1 MSLAFVHPDARQC
14 RSVNMKYGTDLSLVL
29 RFAPGPDDAKVIDG
43 YMRELGS
50 ATACLRRQPAL
61 HRVFIEA

>member
-1 MSLAFVHPDARQC
+1 
-14 RSVNMKYGTDLSLVL
+14 MKYGTDLSLVL